1 MIIQL
6 NQHQTQSHED
16 TKKNARQKEVIDLKK
31 SKNVMFSFSLCLRGF
46 ALAVVFSL
54 GLGCR
59 PAFLI
64 IPSYIKTVGV
74 APTEN
79 KTSWFGLD
87 IAMTQNLIQQFQ
99 LDGRV
104 GIEDPDRSDMVVKV
118 IIKKY
123 SETPQ
128 SQDPKT
134 NAVLQYL
141 ITLDYDV
148 VALDHVENKTLSE
161 YPGLQDSVYY
171 YTTYNTGAIPQTRD
185 QALQQLEQDMARLIV
200 LRVMQG
206 N

>member
-1 MIIQL
+1 M
-6 NQHQTQSHED
+6 
-16 TKKNARQKEVIDLKK
+16 
-31 SKNVMFSFSLCLRGF
+31 
-46 ALAVVFSL
+46 
-54 GLGCR
+54 
-59 PAFLI
+59 I
-64 IPSYIKTVGV
+64 IPSYIKSVGV

-87 IAMTQNLIQQFQ
+87 TAMTQNLIQQFQ

-128 SQDPKT
+128 VQDPKT

-141 ITLDYDV
+141 DSLEYDV
-148 VALDHVENKTLSE
+148 VVLDHVESKTLAE
-161 YPGLQDSVYY
+161 YPDLTDSVFY
-171 YTTYNTGAIPQTRD
+171 YTTYNLGAIPQTRD

-200 LRVMQG
+200 RRVLEG
-206 N
+206 G